1 MSLRNLLLTYV
12 GLILLLTVN
21 VLLALWLPAWSDWVL
36 LGAAGQAALVLFG
49 FMQLGQ
55 HSALVRFFALGAGF
69 WLLLMFTL
77 TLVDLLT
84 RKAGF

>member
-1 MSLRNLLLTYV
+1 
-12 GLILLLTVN
+12 
-21 VLLALWLPAWSDWVL
+21 
-36 LGAAGQAALVLFG
+36 
-49 FMQLGQ
+49 MQLGQ

-77 TLVDLLT
+77 TLIDLLT